1 MLYSML
7 ALRDEAELW
16 SNAVA
21 LIARVS
27 GNQPEL
33 AEITVIVQSLSADA
47 SQIDR
52 AALDQ
57 AIAGESGDISG
68 DDLIILNALAARR
81 ADGDT
86 WQAFRARMP
95 NLLRDQPLS
104 GHVVVLLNR
113 LAKRALP
120 LAASRS

>member
-1 MLYSML
+1 VLYCML
-7 ALRDEAELW
+7 ALPDEAELRTK
-16 SNAVA
+16 AGG
-21 LIARVS
+21 LIAREA

-33 AEITVIVQSLSADA
+33 AAITAIAQSLSADT

-68 DDLIILNALAARR
+68 DDLIILTALAARR

-86 WQAFRARMP
+86 WQAFRARMTE
-95 NLLRDQPLS
+95 LLRVQPLS